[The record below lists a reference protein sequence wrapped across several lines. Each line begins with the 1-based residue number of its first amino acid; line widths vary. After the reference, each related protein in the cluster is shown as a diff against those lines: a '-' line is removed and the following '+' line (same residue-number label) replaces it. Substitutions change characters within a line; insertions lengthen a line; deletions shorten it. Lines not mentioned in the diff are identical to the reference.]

1 MPSCLPLHNYI
12 APEELVAE
20 GSTVQ
25 AIVERIAKNQDMIR
39 KSLTV
44 LDQNQRILYDE
55 HMDLDSKLKKV
66 IPLIINIIS
75 GFSKY

>member
-12 APEELVAE
+12 APGELLAE

-25 AIVERIAKNQDMIR
+25 NIVERVAKNQEMIH

-55 HMDLDSKLKKV
+55 LMELDSKFKKV
-66 IPLIINIIS
+66 KSPILLEYI
-75 GFSKY
+75 